1 MSLPV
6 RKKNP
11 WFAHCIALL
20 FLIFGLLHCASWCV
34 AQEQAQQDGAIATYQ
49 KNRQHFIDEQQKN
62 DQAFKTQADALK
74 QEIAGLKQDIEQKR
88 QALNRIEA
96 EITQTSA
103 GRSTLAVLQSGASF
117 FLFPLVSLYSQ
128 ISLVFSG
135 QGQSILF
142 LIFLSLT
149 VLNVFLYLLFKQ
161 ELFYRRYRV
170 LLIIAVVLLIGS
182 IASPLFADEKDKRSE
197 VFSKL
202 KAAEEVLSRTDH
214 QRFIEILEKK
224 PTQRVRVP
232 PLQSGDSLF
241 KVHPEVTVGSP
252 EYWFTLAALYTHEN
266 MKRKALDA
274 VKKITQESWL
284 QETEEHQEILINS
297 IKYLIQNQQTED
309 VMASID
315 SLSGTIT
322 NVNTLLKMAVLLKEN
337 SMQVSSE
344 KVLGYAILKA
354 NTVEDLI
361 KLSKYFQEK
370 DELTKSNEALEKAVG
385 RVQNTEEV
393 LALAKAALGVK
404 KDGLLGKITK
414 AMHEGTTDYRAKM
427 QLVDLLLENGRK
439 EDAVDLVSKIIKEDT
454 SRSQRNVDKLLY
466 MINATLKRNMLPQ
479 ATTASEA
486 LIFLLGLQQ
495 AKDTLV
501 QAETKLKS
509 MEGIPDEEKI
519 MLPNFYGLVNEEQGF
534 NDKAEEAYIQSVLG
548 SLATI
553 IDSYGYK
560 FPDSRNDFYLLGR
573 NWVRGNQ
580 SELVGQLNKV
590 YSFIE
595 KDFIA
600 KQSAENDKQMQALQ
614 EEIQELKNQAQ
625 YLDQTLV
632 TTKKKSTSAF
642 IKLVVQAISTMAT
655 IIFLVAVAIGC
666 IVLSHRYSRRLSVG
680 KTFGFSMKFCETAGW
695 LQVLSILGVVNGL
708 VTVFVAQFFLIFQMV
723 QENTRQNAAGL
734 PPLPVTVNLSDEP
747 EIVEEQEP
755 VASA

>member
-1 MSLPV
+1 MLLPV
-6 RKKNP
+6 RWKTSR
-11 WFAHCIALL
+11 FARCTVFF
-20 FLIFGLLHCASWCV
+20 FLVFALLHCGSWCA
-34 AQEQAQQDGAIATYQ
+34 AQDQVQQAGPIATYQ
-49 KNRQHFIDEQQKN
+49 KNRQQFIDEQQKAQ
-62 DQAFKTQADALK
+62 QAFKTQADALN
-74 QEIAGLKQDIEQKR
+74 QEIAGLKQDIEQKK

-96 EITQTSA
+96 EITRNSA
-103 GRSTLAVLQSGASF
+103 GRSTLAVLQSGTSF
-117 FLFPLVSLYSQ
+117 FLFPLIALYSQ
-128 ISLVFSG
+128 ISSIFSG
-135 QGQSILF
+135 QGQSILL

-161 ELFYRRYRV
+161 ELFYRRYRI
-170 LLIIAVVLLIGS
+170 LLIVAVVLLIGS
-182 IASPLFADEKDKRSE
+182 IASPLFADEKDKQNE
-197 VFSKL
+197 VVSKL
-202 KAAEEVLSRTDH
+202 KIAEEVLSRSDH

-224 PTQRVRVP
+224 PMQRIRVP

-241 KVHPEVTVGSP
+241 KVHPEVAVGSP

-322 NVNTLLKMAVLLKEN
+322 NVNTLLNMAVLLKEN
-337 SMQVSSE
+337 SMQASSE

-354 NTVEDLI
+354 NRVEDLI
-361 KLSKYFQEK
+361 ELSKYFQEK
-370 DELTKSNEALEKAVG
+370 NEFTKSNEALEKAVG

-393 LALAKAALGVK
+393 LMLAKAALGVK
-404 KDGLLGKITK
+404 KDGLLANITK
-414 AMHEGTTDYRAKM
+414 AMHEGTTDYQAKM
-427 QLVDLLLENGRK
+427 QLVDLLLDNGRK
-439 EDAVDLVSKIIKEDT
+439 EEAVDLVSKIIKEDS

-466 MINATLKRNMLPQ
+466 MINAALKRNMLPQ
-479 ATTASEA
+479 ATTASET
-486 LIFLLGLQQ
+486 LIALLGLQH
-495 AKDTLV
+495 AMDTSV
-501 QAETKLKS
+501 QTEKKLKS
-509 MEGIPDEEKI
+509 MEGVPDEEKI
-519 MLPNFYGLVNEEQGF
+519 RLPHFYGLVNEEQGF

-560 FPDSRNDFYLLGR
+560 LPDSRNDFYLLGR
-573 NWVRGNQ
+573 TWAKANR
-580 SELVGQLNKV
+580 SELIGHLDKV
-590 YSFIE
+590 YSVIE

-600 KQSAENDKQMQALQ
+600 KQSTENDKQLQVLQ
-614 EEIQELKNQAQ
+614 EEIQALKNQSQ
-625 YLDQTLV
+625 QLDQTLV

-655 IIFLVAVAIGC
+655 ILFLVAVAIGC

-708 VTVFVAQFFLIFQMV
+708 AIVFVAQFFLIFQMV
-723 QENTRQNAAGL
+723 QENTRQTAAGL
-734 PPLPVTVNLSDEP
+734 PPLPVAVNLSDEP

-755 VASA
+755 VTSA